1 MIYLTN
7 NKPTTNQYKND
18 KRVFC
23 EIFKNTVANNSDKIA
38 VVLKDKHMTFKEIDE
53 KSTLVA
59 QCIAGKG
66 FGAEDIIAIKTGR
79 SVDTIVAMIGILK
92 SGAAFLFL
100 DSLYP
105 EERLEYMINDCNCKL
120 IITKEFMDNLN
131 LMIHGQP
138 KISKPENLAVI
149 IYTSGSTGH
158 PKGVMIEQKNI
169 TALINSHTELE
180 MNHEDIFGVFPN
192 FSFVAILNDIFTTL
206 AIGGTIDI
214 VPAEI
219 RKDIKA
225 LAQYYINNKITI
237 TYLPPHMACKYIKI
251 DDGNKTLKTMLVGS
265 ESARNLQK
273 RHYKIRNIYAS
284 SELCT
289 YVSNYLINEAST
301 SYPIGKIKNSLKYY
315 IIDDIGKEV
324 RNGEIGE
331 LCISGPQ
338 VSRGYL
344 NNPEKTSMVYIEN
357 PFTQE
362 KQFKTL
368 FKTNDLVQQLPDGN
382 LMYISRKDWMFKIRG
397 YRVEC
402 SEVELAMLKYP
413 EITEAAVSACADNG
427 GTNILCGYFIANIEI
442 NPNEIKTFLKE
453 HLPSYMVPTIIT
465 QLDDFPR
472 NYNNKV
478 NKEELPKPNL
488 AF

>member
-1 MIYLTN
+1 MKIFTKCEPTN
-7 NKPTTNQYKND
+7 IDFIKDN
-18 KRVFC
+18 RVFC
-23 EIFKNTVANNSDKIA
+23 EMFKNMVTNNSAKIA
-38 VVLKDKHMTFKEIDE
+38 VVLKDISMSYKELDE

-59 QCIAGKG
+59 LCIAGKG
-66 FGAEDIIAIKTGR
+66 LGLEDIVAIKMGR
-79 SVDTIVAMIGILK
+79 SIDSIVAMIGIFK
-92 SGAAFLFL
+92 AGAAFLFL
-100 DSLYP
+100 DPIYP
-105 EERLEYMINDCNCKL
+105 DERLEYMIKDCKCNL
-120 IITKEFMDNLN
+120 IITKDFMDNIYSMAHSEPQL
-131 LMIHGQP
+131 
-138 KISKPENLAVI
+138 SKPENLAVI

-192 FSFVAILNDIFTTL
+192 FSFVAVLNDIFTTL

-219 RKDIKA
+219 RKDIKS

-251 DDGNKTLKTMLVGS
+251 DDGNTTLKTMLVGS

-289 YVSNYLINEAST
+289 YVSNYLIDGAST

-315 IIDDIGKEV
+315 ILDDIGKEV
-324 RNGEIGE
+324 KNGEIGE

-344 NNPEKTSMVYIEN
+344 NNPEKTSIVYIQN

-362 KQFKTL
+362 EQFKIL
-368 FKTNDLVQQLPDGN
+368 FKTSDLVQMLPDGN
-382 LMYISRKDWMFKIRG
+382 LKYVSRKDWMFKIRG
-397 YRVEC
+397 YRVE
-402 SEVELAMLKYP
+402 SYEVELAMLKHP
-413 EITEAAVSACADNG
+413 EIIEAAVTACSDNG

-442 NPNEIKTFLKE
+442 DPMEINVFLKK
-453 HLPSYMVPTIIT
+453 HLPSYMVPSIIM
-465 QLDDFPR
+465 QLNDFPR

-478 NKEELPKPNL
+478 NKEALPKPNL
-488 AF
+488 TY